1 MTEQEKIAKQFGL
14 TVEQLNATSPHE
26 RERAIAESLSSDE
39 RSLAAMFK
47 MSEADIAEMVS
58 DRAEEFTPAEA
69 VARLNALGKAGQG
82 RLLALNPAAGHRLY
96 SQAAKVDSSFCSFR
110 DATADLVRASGK

>member
-1 MTEQEKIAKQFGL
+1 
-14 TVEQLNATSPHE
+14 
-26 RERAIAESLSSDE
+26 
-39 RSLAAMFK
+39 MFK

-96 SQAAKVDSSFCSFR
+96 ALAAKADTSFCSFR